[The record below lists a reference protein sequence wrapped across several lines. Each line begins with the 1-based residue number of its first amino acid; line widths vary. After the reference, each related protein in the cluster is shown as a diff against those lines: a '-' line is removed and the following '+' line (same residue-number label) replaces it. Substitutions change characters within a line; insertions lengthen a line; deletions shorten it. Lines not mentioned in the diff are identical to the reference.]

1 MPARGWLAAS
11 AILSIIVGVL
21 VLFYPGISLL
31 TVTMILGLW
40 LVVYGLILA
49 VIAFRLRSQNQQAGA
64 HVGGQVSPN

>member
-1 MPARGWLAAS
+1 
-11 AILSIIVGVL
+11 VGVL